1 MKRIAFF
8 DFDGT
13 ITSQDSYLRFLIYS
27 SNWFYCVVALV
38 VLFPVIVGYAFG
50 VIDNSLAKALT
61 LRWFYTGFSKARLEE
76 LGKNFCREIIPAIIR
91 PQALQKIQW
100 HQTEG
105 HVLVLVTAS
114 VREWVEPWAR
124 EQGFKV
130 IATELEVQDGVLTG
144 RMKTPNNWGPEKLR
158 RIEAEY
164 LFEDYEF
171 SYAYGDS
178 RGDQEMLAAVDEGH
192 YRPFRE

>member
-1 MKRIAFF
+1 MAI
-8 DFDGT
+8 
-13 ITSQDSYLRFLIYS
+13 
-27 SNWFYCVVALV
+27 LV
-38 VLFPVIVGYAFG
+38 LSPVILGY
-50 VIDNSLAKALT
+50 VLKIIDNSLAKALT

-76 LGKNFCREIIPAIIR
+76 LGENFCREIIPTIVR
-91 PQALQKIQW
+91 PKALEKIKW
-100 HQTEG
+100 HQSEG

-114 VREWVEPWAR
+114 IREWVEPWAK

-130 IATELEVQDGVLTG
+130 IATELEAQDGVLTG

-164 LFEDYEF
+164 QFEDYEF

-178 RGDQEMLAAVDEGH
+178 RGDKEMLASVDESH
-192 YRPFRE
+192 YRPFVS

>member
-27 SNWFYCVVALV
+27 SSWFYCALALLI
-38 VLFPVIVGYAFG
+38 LFPVIVGYVLG
-50 VIDNSLAKALT
+50 LIDNSLAKALT

-76 LGKNFCREIIPAIIR
+76 LGEKFCSEIIPAIVR
-91 PQALQKIQW
+91 PKALSKIQW
-100 HQTEG
+100 HQCEG
-105 HVLVLVTAS
+105 HELVLVTAS

-124 EQGFKV
+124 QHGFKI
-130 IATELEVQDGVLTG
+130 IATELEEKAGILTG

-158 RIEAEY
+158 RIETLY
-164 LFEDYEF
+164 CLEDYEF